1 VVAHREKETA
11 AIDVHVEWSS
21 NVCHAQVK
29 GVLVQ
34 QAGRLTVRIQVQG
47 F

>member
-1 VVAHREKETA
+1 MVAHCEKEATA
-11 AIDVHVEWSS
+11 VDVHVEWAS